1 MARDPILD
9 LARSI
14 DNLSVERIAAGGA
27 KRIAKAIDRRFA
39 SGEAPQATGKLRRNT
54 VVDGAS
60 DGILIRNQLAYAEAH
75 QAEIIPSRPELQAEV
90 REAFKDEL
98 GGLPKW

>member
-1 MARDPILD
+1 MPRDPILD
-9 LARSI
+9 LANAIERV
-14 DNLSVERIAAGGA
+14 SVERIAAGGA

-39 SGEAPQATGKLRRNT
+39 TGEAPQASGALRRST

-60 DGILIRNQLAYAEAH
+60 DGILVRNQLPYAEQYADR
-75 QAEIIPSRPELQAEV
+75 IVPTKPELQAEI

-98 GGLPKW
+98 GGLPRW

>member
-1 MARDPILD
+1 MPRDPILD
-9 LARSI
+9 LANAIERV
-14 DNLSVERIAAGGA
+14 SVERIAAGGA

-39 SGEAPQATGKLRRNT
+39 TGEAPQASGKLRRNT

-60 DGILIRNQLAYAEAH
+60 DGILVRNQLPYAEAH
-75 QAEIIPSRPELQAEV
+75 QAEIIPSRPELQAEI
-90 REAFKDEL
+90 RESFRDEL

>member
-1 MARDPILD
+1 MPRDPLTE
-9 LARSI
+9 LANAI

-27 KRIAKAIDRRFA
+27 KRIAKAIDRRFT
-39 SGEAPQATGKLRRNT
+39 SGEAPQASGALRRNT

-60 DGILIRNQLAYAEAH
+60 DGILVRNQLPYAEAH
-75 QAEIIPSRPELQAEV
+75 QAEIIPSRPELQAEI
-90 REAFKDEL
+90 RESFRDEL

>member
-1 MARDPILD
+1 MPRDPIED
-9 LARSI
+9 LAAAIERV
-14 DNLSVERIAAGGA
+14 SVERVASSAA
-27 KRIAKAIDRRFA
+27 KRIAKAIDRRFT

-60 DGILIRNQLAYAEAH
+60 DGILVRNQLPYAAAH
-75 QAEIIPSRPELQAEV
+75 QAEIIPPAKELQAEV

-98 GGLPKW
+98 GGLPRW

>member
-1 MARDPILD
+1 MPRDPIED
-9 LARSI
+9 LANAI
-14 DNLSVERIAAGGA
+14 DNLSVERVASSAA
-27 KRIAKAIDRRFA
+27 KRIAKAIDRRFTT
-39 SGEAPQATGKLRRNT
+39 GEAPQASGKLRRNT

-60 DGILIRNQLAYAEAH
+60 DGILVRNQLPYAEAH

>member
-1 MARDPILD
+1 MPRDPILD
-9 LARSI
+9 LAAAIERV
-14 DNLSVERIAAGGA
+14 SVERVASSAA

-39 SGEAPQATGKLRRNT
+39 TGEAPQASGKLRRNT

-60 DGILIRNQLAYAEAH
+60 DGILVRNQLPYAAAH
-75 QAEIIPSRPELQAEV
+75 QAEIIPPAKEMQAEV